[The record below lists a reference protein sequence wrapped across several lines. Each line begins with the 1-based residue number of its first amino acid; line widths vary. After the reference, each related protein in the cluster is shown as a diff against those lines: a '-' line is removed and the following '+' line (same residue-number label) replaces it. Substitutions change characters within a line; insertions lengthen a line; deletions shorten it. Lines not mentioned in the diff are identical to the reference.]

1 MISQPTSI
9 ELIESVIRFI
19 EERAA
24 PQLKDRDA
32 FHARVAVNALAAIKR
47 EIAGGQA
54 AEDAQTARLA
64 TLLGHD
70 GEWAA
75 LNSELCE
82 RIRTGAI
89 APTDPALLA
98 HLKASIIDQ
107 VRIDQPQYAGLRTLA
122 GPETP

>member
-9 ELIESVIRFI
+9 ELLESVIRFI

-54 AEDAQTARLA
+54 AEDAQVTRMAE
-64 TLLGHD
+64 LLGHRGD
-70 GEWAA
+70 WAT
-75 LNSELCE
+75 LNSELCAK
-82 RIRTGAI
+82 IRDGDI
-89 APTDPALLA
+89 SPTDPALLA

-107 VRIDQPQYAGLRTLA
+107 VRIDQPQYAGLKAL
-122 GPETP
+122 GG

>member
-1 MISQPTSI
+1 MISQPTSV
-9 ELIESVIRFI
+9 ELIESVIKFI

-47 EIAGGQA
+47 EIAGGQT
-54 AEDAQTARLA
+54 AEDAQTARMA
-64 TLLGHD
+64 ALLGHD
-70 GEWAA
+70 GDWAA
-75 LNSELCE
+75 LNTELCGK
-82 RIRTGAI
+82 IRDGAL

-107 VRIDQPQYAGLRTLA
+107 VRIDQPNYAGLKAL
-122 GPETP
+122 GG

>member
-9 ELIESVIRFI
+9 ELLESVIKFI

-54 AEDAQTARLA
+54 AEEAQVARMA
-64 TLLGHD
+64 ALLGHD
-70 GEWAA
+70 GDWAA
-75 LNSELCE
+75 LNRELCDQ
-82 RIRTGAI
+82 IREGRI
-89 APTDPALLA
+89 APTDPILLA

-107 VRIDQPQYAGLRTLA
+107 VRIDQPQYAGLKTF
-122 GPETP
+122 GG